1 MSAPESV
8 VPTTIASDIPKPVIP
23 AEEVTQAPSKALDS
37 IAESSLLDKARDAA
51 KPAYDQYLEKAEPYV
66 NKVSETA
73 KPYADKAQARL
84 EKILDKIEGNDPS
97 TTSTPTSAGTLDKS
111 IDNAAATTTG
121 AAESTTAVAADSGD
135 KAKQYLAQGLSAVQ
149 STFTQL
155 TNTIEQKTTT
165 ESHPGFI
172 TQVTNAVNKGIDR
185 VEGYLNE
192 PTDASLASQNAAPTS
207 GSAAVAAAAGVPA
220 TGATPAIPVAAIP
233 VVTSEP
239 VTSEPVV
246 STTTNTVPHTATA

>member
-1 MSAPESV
+1 MSVPE
-8 VPTTIASDIPKPVIP
+8 PTATAIPKPVVP
-23 AEEVTQAPSKALDS
+23 AEDVSQPPAKALDP

-51 KPAYDQYLEKAEPYV
+51 KPYLDKAEPYV

-73 KPYADKAQARL
+73 KPYADKAQAKF
-84 EKILDKIEGNDPS
+84 EQILDKIEGNDPS
-97 TTSTPTSAGTLDKS
+97 TSATPTSAGTLDKS
-111 IDNAAATTTG
+111 IDNATATTAG
-121 AAESTTAVAADSGD
+121 AAETTGAVAADTGD

-172 TQVTNAVNKGIDR
+172 TQVTNAVHKGIDR

-192 PTDASLASQNAAPTS
+192 PTDVSLASQNAAPTT
-207 GSAAVAAAAGVPA
+207 GSAALAAAAGVPA
-220 TGATPAIPVAAIP
+220 SGHTPAVPVAAVP
-233 VVTSEP
+233 VVAS
-239 VTSEPVV
+239 SEPVV
-246 STTTNTVPHTATA
+246 PTTTNTVPHTSTA